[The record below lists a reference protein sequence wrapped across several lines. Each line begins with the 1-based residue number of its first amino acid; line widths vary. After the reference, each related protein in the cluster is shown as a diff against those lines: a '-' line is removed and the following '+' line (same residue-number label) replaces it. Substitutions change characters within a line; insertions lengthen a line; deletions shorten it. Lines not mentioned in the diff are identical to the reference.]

1 MLLVSIVKVLQS
13 QLQLILKEPSLMFK
27 IHNLKDILFGKIFE
41 GEVSLASLVFLRFFS
56 AFVMCLIFYFCIGEF
71 KKFNHLLLLNR
82 INLAIPLNRMILA
95 IHFEFL
101 NRPR

>member
-41 GEVSLASLVFLRFFS
+41 GFLQDEPS
-56 AFVMCLIFYFCIGEF
+56 MNYY
-71 KKFNHLLLLNR
+71 
-82 INLAIPLNRMILA
+82 
-95 IHFEFL
+95 
-101 NRPR
+101 